1 MHVYPAYAYVRADC
15 KIKSLEEIKEGEINI
30 NLQMERQVI
39 TTADGSSTVSIP
51 EMNVTYHS
59 THGAIQESMHV
70 FIQAGLNQALSRYS
84 SISILEMGF
93 GTGLNALLT
102 LIESEAVK
110 KPVHYS
116 AIELYPLEPEQIKT
130 LNYCEQLD
138 RKDLIQSF
146 EILHISPWEED
157 IQITEY
163 LTLYK
168 SGTDLL
174 KFETPRSGQLFHI
187 IYFDAFAPTAQP
199 ELWTSAVF
207 EKLFAL
213 LSLGGL
219 LVTYCSKG
227 DVRRAMQSAGFRVE
241 KLTGPPGKREMV
253 RAWKEM

>member
-1 MHVYPAYAYVRADC
+1 
-15 KIKSLEEIKEGEINI
+15 
-30 NLQMERQVI
+30 MERQVI

-70 FIQAGLNQALSRYS
+70 FIQAGLNQVLSRYS

-102 LIESEAVK
+102 LIEAETVK
-110 KPVHYS
+110 KPVHYTS
-116 AIELYPLEPEQIKT
+116 IELYPLEQEQIKS
-130 LNYCEQLD
+130 LNYFQQLD
-138 RKDLIQSF
+138 RKDLQPVF
-146 EILHISPWEED
+146 EILHTSPWEKE
-157 IQITEY
+157 IPIVENF
-163 LTLYK
+163 TLFK

-174 KFETPRSGQLFHI
+174 KFEPPRSGQLFHL

-199 ELWTSAVF
+199 ELWTGAAF
-207 EKLFAL
+207 EKIFAL
-213 LSLGGL
+213 ISPGGL

-227 DVRRAMQSAGFRVE
+227 EVRRAMQSAGFKVE